1 MTKNLFKYV
10 GLGVKIIFHPL
21 ASELD
26 RLLSRKMKFK
36 FGKLLLL
43 GVVLSFI
50 VTSTLWRCFIE
61 QLNANVVA
69 CTAYQHSPVKFNAH
83 YLVMF
88 RYEIIYNIQVSN
100 IRQILKI
107 LSGFETGISS
117 RFKIWL
123 EDAQLRI
130 VPSLV
135 TINITYLAICYTK
148 EFGNSHI
155 AHSSRLYMLW
165 LVML

>member
-50 VTSTLWRCFIE
+50 VTSTLCRCFIE

-88 RYEIIYNIQVSN
+88 RYEIIYNIQYQANPENSFWFQDWN
-100 IRQILKI
+100 LQPIQ
-107 LSGFETGISS
+107 
-117 RFKIWL
+117 
-123 EDAQLRI
+123 D
-130 VPSLV
+130 LV
-135 TINITYLAICYTK
+135 RGCPTSDCAFPCHN
-148 EFGNSHI
+148 
-155 AHSSRLYMLW
+155 
-165 LVML
+165 